1 MLRLSGKLCG
11 VCDMEKQNTT
21 PEKVDLYNSAY
32 GNYGAE
38 VYQQIRVET
47 YGKDL
52 GQTSWVTTEESSEIP
67 LTLGI
72 TATSNVLEIGS
83 GSGRYALQV
92 ANTTGCQLLGVDI
105 NEPGIQNANAL
116 AAEQKLTDR
125 VRFEKCDASQALRFG
140 DATFDA
146 IFSNDVL
153 CHIPGRDKL
162 LRELHRVL
170 KPGGRLLFSD
180 ALVIGGV
187 ISHHEIAA
195 RSSIGYFLFSP
206 PGENERLLREAGF
219 TAVDVQ
225 DTTANASLISQ
236 RWCDARKKRA
246 EALIGIEGKETF
258 VGLQRFLATVQALTN
273 ERRLRRLLYVAENGR
288 PKDEN
293 NQSSIPAG

>member
-1 MLRLSGKLCG
+1 M
-11 VCDMEKQNTT
+11 T
-21 PEKVDLYNSAY
+21 EKVDLYDSAY

-38 VYQQIRVET
+38 VYRQIRVET
-47 YGKDL
+47 YGEDL

-67 LTLGI
+67 RMLGI
-72 TATSNVLEIGS
+72 TAASKVLEIGS

-92 ANTTGCQLLGVDI
+92 ASATGCRVLGVDI
-105 NEPGIQNANAL
+105 NEPGIRTANAL
-116 AAEQKLTDR
+116 AAEQKLAER
-125 VRFEKCDASQALRFG
+125 VRFEKCDASQPLQFS
-140 DATFDA
+140 DATFNA

-153 CHIPGRDKL
+153 CHIPGRGNL

-187 ISHHEIAA
+187 VSHHEIAA

-219 TAVDVQ
+219 TTVDVK
-225 DTTANASLISQ
+225 DTTANASMISQ

-246 EALIGIEGKETF
+246 EALIGIEGKENF
-258 VGLQRFLATVQALTN
+258 EGLQRFLATVNSLTSTL
-273 ERRLRRLLYVAENGR
+273 RLLRQLYVAQAE
-288 PKDEN
+288 
-293 NQSSIPAG
+293 

>member
-1 MLRLSGKLCG
+1 MT
-11 VCDMEKQNTT
+11 EKA
-21 PEKVDLYNSAY
+21 DLYNSAY

-38 VYQQIRVET
+38 VYRQIRVET
-47 YGKDL
+47 YGEDL

-67 LTLGI
+67 RLLKLT
-72 TATSNVLEIGS
+72 AASNVLEIGS

-92 ANTTGCQLLGVDI
+92 AATTGCRLLGVDI

-116 AAEQKLTDR
+116 AAGQNLAER
-125 VRFEKCDASQALRFG
+125 VRFEKCDASQPLKFG

-146 IFSNDVL
+146 AFSNDVL
-153 CHIPGRDKL
+153 CHIPGREKL

-170 KPGGRLLFSD
+170 EPGGKLLFSD

-187 ISHHEIAA
+187 ISHQEIAA

-219 TAVDVQ
+219 AVTDVK

-236 RWCDARKKRA
+236 RWREARQKRA
-246 EALIGIEGKETF
+246 ETSIAIEGKENF
-258 VGLQRFLATVQALTN
+258 EGLQRFLSTVHTLTS
-273 ERRLRRLLYVAENGR
+273 ERRLLRLLYLAT
-288 PKDEN
+288 KDN
-293 NQSSIPAG
+293 